1 MAVMLE
7 LSEKATLIRMLQQAI
22 INTLETNEK
31 TEDIS
36 KEREGIIKKQV
47 ETLQLKSTVSEKKT
61 HWLGSISEWKEK
73 GKESVNYKILIEE

>member
-36 KEREGIIKKQV
+36 KEREGIIKKHV
-47 ETLQLKSTVSEKKT
+47 EILELKSTISEKKT
-61 HWLGSISEWKEK
+61 HWLGLISEWKEK